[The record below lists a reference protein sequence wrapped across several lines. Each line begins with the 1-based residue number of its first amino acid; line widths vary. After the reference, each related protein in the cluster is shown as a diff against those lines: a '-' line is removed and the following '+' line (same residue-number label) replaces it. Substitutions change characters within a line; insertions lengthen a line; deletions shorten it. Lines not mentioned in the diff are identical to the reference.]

1 MRVFVTGAT
10 GFVGSAVIR
19 ELREAGHSVLGLAR
33 SADAAA
39 KVTAA
44 GATPLLGSLQ
54 DLDALEQGVR
64 QSEATIHTGFNH
76 DFSRF
81 AASCGEDERAIECM
95 GRAAIATGGTLVVT
109 SGLAHLDASGIAVE
123 TDLAF
128 PPSPEYPRKSE
139 ATMRRMHAE
148 GARILLVRL
157 PPSVHGDGDR
167 AFVPYLFGLA
177 RQSGVSAFVGD
188 GRNLWS
194 AVHCVD
200 AASVFRL
207 AMERGEPGAVYHA
220 CAEEALPFVDIA
232 SAIGDALGVNSA
244 GLDPEVAK
252 AHFGWF
258 VGFASMAAGASS
270 ARTREQLGWAPTRE
284 PLLSAD
290 SLTRYAAAARS
301 S

>member
-19 ELREAGHSVLGLAR
+19 ELLGAGHSVLGLAR
-33 SADAAA
+33 SAEAAA
-39 KVTAA
+39 KVAAA
-44 GATPLLGSLQ
+44 GATPLLGNLQ

-81 AASCGEDERAIECM
+81 AASCEEDARAIECM
-95 GRAAIATGGTLVVT
+95 GRAALTTGGTLVVT

-123 TDLAF
+123 TDRAL

-157 PPSVHGDGDR
+157 PPSVHGDGDH

-177 RQSGVSAFVGD
+177 RQSGMSAFVGN
-188 GRNLWS
+188 GRTLWS
-194 AVHCVD
+194 AVHCAD
-200 AASVFRL
+200 AARVFRL
-207 AMERGEPGAVYHA
+207 AMERGEPGGVYHA

-232 SAIGDALGVNSA
+232 SAIGDTLGVPSA
-244 GLDPEVAK
+244 GLDPEAAQ

-270 ARTREQLGWAPTRE
+270 AWTREQLGWTPIRE
-284 PLLSAD
+284 PLLSAN
-290 SLTRYAAAARS
+290 SLARYAGATR
-301 S
+301 